1 MAEKERELKEVVQ
14 KLSAC
19 LASRLGLKE
28 DSSSGLNSELVAA
41 LGKKLGIKGEVSV
54 MRIVN
59 RMGDFGLDLA
69 HLEVDKLENKV
80 VLHEYFFLDLAL
92 LLIDSIDQVKSARAA
107 GVVSSLLEGS
117 VRETSLGGSSSG
129 AEEVSKILEEA
140 RTKYGRITTSFKS
153 GLDAVDISS
162 IPAPQ
167 TKKKQPSEIYASKSK
182 PFPPQYI
189 PRERDESELGNSGST
204 DNDGKDTTD
213 FKDVP
218 IGTLKTKAQPRPK
231 RRKLSRE
238 AAMKIRQ
245 AKENIK
251 EDVDNNEE
259 EEEDHEINVN
269 IPISDTTDVRIKVKP
284 LDNRELKSQR
294 IHVRVNQKRTP
305 VSKSKSRSRHIVYGS
320 KNIVSHHL
328 RKARPPLFSKKPAT
342 PKLDKKQVLER
353 VVSEVK
359 KKRAREEESAERNI
373 GTAENAS
380 KPKQFDFQLEAQ
392 KLLREKRTKNAQ
404 FKKLMQKL

>member
-1 MAEKERELKEVVQ
+1 M
-14 KLSAC
+14 
-19 LASRLGLKE
+19 
-28 DSSSGLNSELVAA
+28 
-41 LGKKLGIKGEVSV
+41 
-54 MRIVN
+54 
-59 RMGDFGLDLA
+59 
-69 HLEVDKLENKV
+69 
-80 VLHEYFFLDLAL
+80 
-92 LLIDSIDQVKSARAA
+92 
-107 GVVSSLLEGS
+107 
-117 VRETSLGGSSSG
+117 RETSLGGSSSG

-162 IPAPQ
+162 VPAPQ
-167 TKKKQPSEIYASKSK
+167 TKKKQTSEIYASKSK
-182 PFPPQYI
+182 PPQHI
-189 PRERDESELGNSGST
+189 PRERDELELGNSGST

-245 AKENIK
+245 AKANIK

-305 VSKSKSRSRHIVYGS
+305 VIKSKSRSRHIVYGS

-373 GTAENAS
+373 GAAENAS

>member
-1 MAEKERELKEVVQ
+1 M
-14 KLSAC
+14 
-19 LASRLGLKE
+19 
-28 DSSSGLNSELVAA
+28 
-41 LGKKLGIKGEVSV
+41 
-54 MRIVN
+54 
-59 RMGDFGLDLA
+59 
-69 HLEVDKLENKV
+69 
-80 VLHEYFFLDLAL
+80 
-92 LLIDSIDQVKSARAA
+92 
-107 GVVSSLLEGS
+107 LEGS
-117 VRETSLGGSSSG
+117 GRETSLGGSSSG

-167 TKKKQPSEIYASKSK
+167 TKKKQQIEIHASKTK

-189 PRERDESELGNSGST
+189 PCERDDSELGKSGST
-204 DNDGKDTTD
+204 DIDGKDTTD

-218 IGTLKTKAQPRPK
+218 LGSLKTKAQPRPK

-238 AAMKIRQ
+238 AALKIRQ

-305 VSKSKSRSRHIVYGS
+305 VKSKSRSRHIVYGS